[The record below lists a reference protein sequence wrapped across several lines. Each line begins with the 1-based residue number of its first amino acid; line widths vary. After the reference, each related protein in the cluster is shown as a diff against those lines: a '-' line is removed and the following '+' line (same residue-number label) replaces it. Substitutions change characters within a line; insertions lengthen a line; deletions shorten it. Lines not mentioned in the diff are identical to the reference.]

1 MKRSVKIFLMSLLCI
16 TTLNHCLS
24 AQDADAL
31 ISKLANKY
39 GSVPNYKLN
48 IVYEANNED
57 MGFKNVQ
64 EGNLVVK
71 GDQYILKYGPNE
83 TWLNDGKVEYVG
95 TKEEDH
101 SQILYFCPG
110 QNAEAIVDYG
120 SILTFYT
127 SGHTASMDGGIV
139 KLVPNSEKPYTELHL
154 TVDGDNLTEI
164 SAVDQMG
171 TVYTYTLSGFS
182 TSVGDPQFVI
192 NKREYAETIDER
204 KGCK

>member
-1 MKRSVKIFLMSLLCI
+1 MKRSVSIFLMLFLCLLSM
-16 TTLNHCLS
+16 NYRLS
-24 AQDADAL
+24 AQSADAL
-31 ISKLANKY
+31 VSKLANKY
-39 GSVPNYKLN
+39 GSIPNYKLN
-48 IVYEANNED
+48 IVYEASNED

-64 EGNLVVK
+64 EGTLVVK
-71 GDQYILKYGPNE
+71 GEQYILKYGPNE

-110 QNAEAIVDYG
+110 QNSEAIVDYG
-120 SILTFYT
+120 NILTFYT
-127 SGHTASMDGGIV
+127 SGHTASLDGNII
-139 KLVPNSEKPYTELHL
+139 KLVPNSEKPYAELYL
-154 TVDGDNLTEI
+154 TVDGDNLTKI

-171 TVYTYTLSGFS
+171 TVYTYSLSNFNTNVEG
-182 TSVGDPQFVI
+182 TQFVI